1 MKKQIAAALGL
12 ALLPLAGEASAQS
25 YPTKP
30 ITIIVPFGAGGPTD
44 IVARVIGERL
54 TSSLGQRVIVENA
67 PGAAGTTG
75 MTRAGRAA
83 ADGYTLLLGPMSTM
97 SFSPTIYP
105 NLPVHAIRNFD
116 PIGIVASA
124 PIVLVVQK
132 KLPGTMKEFV
142 AHLKANAGKMQNGNA
157 GIGSTSHLACALL
170 NSRVGVKPA
179 VVPYKSSGAAVADML
194 TGTVDYVCDQST
206 SVMGQVNAG
215 GVKALAVMAPSR
227 SPALP
232 NVPTMA
238 EAGYQDAEMVVWN
251 ALFAPKGT
259 PPAVIKQLNAAVM
272 KGVDDPSARARFAKL
287 GAEAPPAALRP
298 PEALGKLHAAD
309 VEKWGKVIK
318 AAGVKI
324 N

>member
-1 MKKQIAAALGL
+1 MILRLVVCAAAVLSI
-12 ALLPLAGEASAQS
+12 LPQAHAQQF
-25 YPTKP
+25 PTKP

-44 IVARVIGERL
+44 IVARVIAESM
-54 TSSLGQRVIVENA
+54 TASLGQRVIVENA
-67 PGAAGTTG
+67 AAAAGTTG
-75 MTRAGRAA
+75 MTRAARAA
-83 ADGYTLLLGPMSTM
+83 PDGYTLLLGPMSTM

-105 NLPVHAIRNFD
+105 NLPVHAIKSFD
-116 PIGIVASA
+116 PVGIVASA

-132 KLPGTMKEFV
+132 ELPGTVKEFV

-157 GIGSTSHLACALL
+157 GIGTTSHLACAML
-170 NSRVGVKPA
+170 NSSVGAKPA

-194 TGTVDYVCDQST
+194 TGTIHYVCDQST
-206 SVMGQVNAG
+206 SVMGQVTSG
-215 GVKALAVMAPSR
+215 SIKALAVMAPAR

-232 NVPTMA
+232 NVPTMS
-238 EAGYQDAEMVVWN
+238 EAGYKGTEMVVWN

-259 PPAVIKQLNAAVM
+259 PADVIARLNAANV
-272 KGVDDPSARARFAKL
+272 KGIADPTVIARFGKL
-287 GAEAPPAALRP
+287 GAEPPPAADRSP
-298 PEALGKLHAAD
+298 QALGKILATD